1 MTSQTRRLP
10 PGSFEAFNG
19 QLIDHVKEH
28 PVIYDFAAEGYKN
41 TKEKKRAWE
50 KVTQQWNEDLPESV
64 DVDFVQNR
72 WKNLRTT
79 YGKKKKH
86 PPSGSGANGPEWPF
100 LESMR
105 FLDHFDPQRHQ
116 LSSQSQDALSDHM
129 DDEGEIPGVAS
140 TPLVTPKRRKKRA
153 AEDDVIM
160 EMLRQNDAQIGL
172 LAGMNSRNHHFGQF
186 VAKALDEMTVAQQ
199 KKTRIDIMRLVESA
213 STDRVEPEEDED
225 EAMLKLAGLLLLKRR
240 AILSAMLARRRR
252 HLSVNRRGPT
262 NLRTDDKRFMKYLR
276 MKPATF
282 DRLLFLVEQ
291 QLEQKRSQCNNITAE
306 EMLVITLRFLATG
319 ASFHSL
325 HFTFRLGVSTVSM
338 VVRTMCT
345 AIINALADNVHLPES
360 ENEWLEVS
368 QLFEDRW
375 SFPNVLGAIDGKH
388 VRIKRPENSGSL
400 YFNHKGWFSTVLL
413 AISDARYKF
422 LYYSIGS
429 YGHHNDSQ
437 VFRDSTFGRQLEQ
450 ETLRFPPN
458 RNLPMTDCCLPYY
471 FLADGGFALKDRIMK
486 PYPGMQETDN
496 ATFNLRLSHARRVI
510 ESAFGIL
517 CARFRILL
525 KDIETDVSLADDIVR
540 ATIHLHNYLSDE
552 LPFDPARIT
561 VDATQTLEDAP
572 VRPANGNRPT
582 RSAQRIRKQL
592 TEYFV
597 GVGAVDWQEKHVNRY

>member
-225 EAMLKLAGLLLLKRR
+225 EVSSSGDPFFSDAQASGTSSSEAKSDPLCDVSSSQTSSFREQKR
-240 AILSAMLARRRR
+240 
-252 HLSVNRRGPT
+252 T
-262 NLRTDDKRFMKYLR
+262 NQF
-276 MKPATF
+276 
-282 DRLLFLVEQ
+282 EQ